1 MRLIPLLLL
10 VASLMPLGLL
20 ADPGRGTVCVAPNS
34 EEPPSRI
41 SPGGQYNPKT
51 LMLRIDKKEAIH
63 WPHKES
69 VKIDGLDV
77 NTRHL
82 IVLYS
87 DGKRI
92 QSFWFR
98 FAEFRS
104 PDLCVDF
111 DGYQG
116 VRLQETKESP
126 WCKCE

>member
-1 MRLIPLLLL
+1 MRLAPLFLL
-10 VASLMPLGLL
+10 VASLATLGLS
-20 ADPGRGTVCVAPNS
+20 ANPGRGTVCVAPNS
-34 EEPPSRI
+34 EEPPTRI

-51 LMLRIDKKEAIH
+51 LMVRIDKNNAIP

-77 NTRHL
+77 NQRHL

-98 FAEFRS
+98 FAEFQS

-116 VRLQETKESP
+116 VPLQEIKMSP
-126 WCKCE
+126 WCKCK